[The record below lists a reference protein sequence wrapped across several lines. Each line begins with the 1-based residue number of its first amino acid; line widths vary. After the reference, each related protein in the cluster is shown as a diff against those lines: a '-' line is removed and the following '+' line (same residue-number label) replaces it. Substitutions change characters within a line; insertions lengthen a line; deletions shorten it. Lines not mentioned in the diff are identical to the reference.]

1 MLLPPVQSG
10 NGTLPT
16 EFLRCAGRT
25 LVVEIFGVWAGSSVV
40 EHLTFNQVVDGS
52 IPSRLTKYQGPSD
65 IFQRPYFSGCHLR
78 TAWIGGIFDRHF
90 LKAIF
95 IDGYADDCARLFI
108 NGAPVKCSAIH
119 FTESFKTLVL
129 LFLDQN

>member
-1 MLLPPVQSG
+1 
-10 NGTLPT
+10 
-16 EFLRCAGRT
+16 
-25 LVVEIFGVWAGSSVV
+25 
-40 EHLTFNQVVDGS
+40 
-52 IPSRLTKYQGPSD
+52 
-65 IFQRPYFSGCHLR
+65 
-78 TAWIGGIFDRHF
+78 